1 MKEPFNEV
9 LIDLW
14 ADLSQPEILWQLGTL
29 ALCLLLARQ
38 LSLWIRLPQAEA
50 SGVWKLGVGG
60 LKRILFPLL
69 ALVLVLIG
77 RALLQRW
84 HHVNLLHVAVPLLG
98 SLALIGT
105 PLFAGFYS
113 KDSIIE
119 AVHATQLPAA
129 GFANFA
135 VLAGVFVTA
144 FYSFRMYFLVFHGKE
159 RFDQNPDAH
168 HDDHHGHDNHWDECT
183 LTDHVPHAD
192 HTHEHG
198 ENCGH
203 PAVPHGDHVD
213 NVHDGHRHFRHDD
226 HWCEH

>member
-77 RALLQRW
+77 RPAYER
-84 HHVNLLHVAVPLLG
+84 ARR
-98 SLALIGT
+98 
-105 PLFAGFYS
+105 
-113 KDSIIE
+113 E
-119 AVHATQLPAA
+119 LP
-129 GFANFA
+129 
-135 VLAGVFVTA
+135 
-144 FYSFRMYFLVFHGKE
+144 E
-159 RFDQNPDAH
+159 
-168 HDDHHGHDNHWDECT
+168 
-183 LTDHVPHAD
+183 
-192 HTHEHG
+192 
-198 ENCGH
+198 
-203 PAVPHGDHVD
+203 
-213 NVHDGHRHFRHDD
+213 
-226 HWCEH
+226 